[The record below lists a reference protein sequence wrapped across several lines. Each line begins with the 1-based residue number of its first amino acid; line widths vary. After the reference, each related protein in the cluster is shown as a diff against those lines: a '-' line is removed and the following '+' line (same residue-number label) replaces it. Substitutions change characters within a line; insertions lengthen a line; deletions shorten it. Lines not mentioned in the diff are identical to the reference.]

1 MDRRTDQSGGP
12 GGTSRTAVTSRGLVD
27 DELDDLELEVAEE
40 DDAEDK
46 APSSAKSSPS
56 ASTRKTA
63 ARKTTGNGNGRTSTA
78 SAKAKAAAAS
88 AKDDVADA
96 DAAVDSAESPTQEFA
111 IATAAVDT
119 GVVDTGVVD
128 SGAAETSAAATG
140 TAAVDAA
147 LKDAASTDAAALES
161 AAKSVEPPAMPA
173 DDIWTQR
180 VAKPA
185 VKPADKPVAKA
196 ASKSAAS
203 VDDWAPME
211 ASQRLGGNVYDVTD
225 VYSAPPMPS
234 DPYTTPVPSS
244 TGRPS
249 FTPSSSPSSRSSAS
263 ASSAAYQAPPRTPAS
278 PPPAQAFP
286 RPAGTAKPAP
296 PAVKPAPASKV
307 KAKTSVR
314 RSQGRQAHLT
324 IARIEPWSVMKF
336 SFATSLVA
344 FVILFVAVA
353 VLYGV
358 LSALGVFDS
367 LQHLVANVTSSKAQA
382 GYNAH
387 TWFSASR
394 VLTYTVLLGVI
405 NVVLIT
411 ALSTI
416 GAVIYNLTSRL
427 IGGVE
432 VTLRETD

>member
-1 MDRRTDQSGGP
+1 M
-12 GGTSRTAVTSRGLVD
+12 
-27 DELDDLELEVAEE
+27 
-40 DDAEDK
+40 
-46 APSSAKSSPS
+46 
-56 ASTRKTA
+56 
-63 ARKTTGNGNGRTSTA
+63 
-78 SAKAKAAAAS
+78 
-88 AKDDVADA
+88 
-96 DAAVDSAESPTQEFA
+96 
-111 IATAAVDT
+111 
-119 GVVDTGVVD
+119 
-128 SGAAETSAAATG
+128 
-140 TAAVDAA
+140 DAA

-185 VKPADKPVAKA
+185 VKPADKPVAKP
-196 ASKSAAS
+196 AAS

-249 FTPSSSPSSRSSAS
+249 FTPSSSSSRSSAS
-263 ASSAAYQAPPRTPAS
+263 ASSAASSAAYQAPPRAPAS
-278 PPPAQAFP
+278 PPTAQAFP

-296 PAVKPAPASKV
+296 PAAKPAPASKV